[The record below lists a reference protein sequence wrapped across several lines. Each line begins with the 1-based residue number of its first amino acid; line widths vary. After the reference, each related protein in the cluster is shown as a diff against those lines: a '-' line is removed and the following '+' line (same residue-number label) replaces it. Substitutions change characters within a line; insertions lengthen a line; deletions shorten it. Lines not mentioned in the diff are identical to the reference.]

1 MRYVCNSVPEDDRS
15 VGLGSL
21 LISLLCRSEGGESP
35 LIPGLLQR
43 GLRGNARG
51 MQPGMSA
58 SWGPFPTGVLSR
70 SQSLWLDTYVAL
82 LCMACSMFLEKH
94 EAFINIHKA
103 GFL

>member
-1 MRYVCNSVPEDDRS
+1 
-15 VGLGSL
+15 
-21 LISLLCRSEGGESP
+21 
-35 LIPGLLQR
+35 
-43 GLRGNARG
+43 

-82 LCMACSMFLEKH
+82 LCMACAMFLEKH
-94 EAFINIHKA
+94 EASINIHKA